1 MKDFHGL
8 FSAFSFLKKH
18 KLQIHLGQNPFL
30 IEFLKSTKFVTAL
43 IFSGSEFHI

>member
-8 FSAFSFLKKH
+8 FSAFSFLKEH
-18 KLQIHLGQNPFL
+18 ELHMHLGPNHFFS
-30 IEFLKSTKFVTAL
+30 EFLKSAKSVTKL